1 MMQSDRLF
9 MEFIP
14 VLIWA
19 LLAIVLVIV
28 MLLASWVLRPHVLQ
42 NSEKTS
48 TYECGE
54 EPIGPARISYPYN
67 YFIYTVLFV
76 VVDVMGAFLW
86 LLAAS
91 NILWVD
97 ATKYTVVWQ
106 VAVFILIIM
115 GGIGFVMKML
125 PKSFLDGK
133 ETLEVYRKAKAEKE
147 KEHYVA
153 GGH

>member
-1 MMQSDRLF
+1 MRLF
-9 MEFIP
+9 IDFVP

-19 LLAIVLVIV
+19 ILAVVLVV
-28 MLLASWVLRPHVLQ
+28 GMLFASWVLRPHVLQ

-48 TYECGE
+48 SYECGE

-67 YFIYTVLFV
+67 YLVYTILFV

-91 NILWVD
+91 SFRLD
-97 ATKYTVVWQ
+97 ATVVWQ
-106 VAVFILIIM
+106 VLVFVLIIM
-115 GGIGFVMKML
+115 GGMGFAMKKL
-125 PKSFLDGK
+125 PETFLSGQ
-133 ETLEVYRKAKAEKE
+133 ETLTLYRQAKAEQVSKE
-147 KEHYVA
+147 NES

>member
-1 MMQSDRLF
+1 MRLF
-9 MEFIP
+9 IDFIP
-14 VLIWA
+14 VIVWA
-19 LLAIVLVIV
+19 LLAMVLVVV

-48 TYECGE
+48 SYECGE

-86 LLAAS
+86 LLSSSAL
-91 NILWVD
+91 LWP
-97 ATKYTVVWQ
+97 TGPNPQELVWQ
-106 VAVFILIIM
+106 VILFILIVM

-125 PKSFLDGK
+125 PHAALDGK
-133 ETLEVYRKAKAEKE
+133 ETLEQYRKAKAERE
-147 KEHYVA
+147 KSHEITGSH
-153 GGH
+153 

>member
-1 MMQSDRLF
+1 MMQIEDRLF
-9 MEFIP
+9 ALFIP
-14 VLIWA
+14 TLIWA
-19 LLAIVLVIV
+19 LLAVVLVVV

-86 LLAAS
+86 LITAS
-91 NILWVD
+91 DILWVGG
-97 ATKYTVVWQ
+97 AETIVWQ
-106 VAVFILIIM
+106 LTIFVLIIM
-115 GGIGFVMKML
+115 GGVGYVLKNL
-125 PKSFLDGK
+125 PEASMDGK
-133 ETLEVYRKAKAEKE
+133 ETLEAYRKAKAERE
-147 KEHYVA
+147 QEQHIS

>member
-1 MMQSDRLF
+1 MMQSERLF
-9 MEFIP
+9 AQFIP

-19 LLAIVLVIV
+19 ILAIVLVVV

-54 EPIGPARISYPYN
+54 EPVGPARISYPYN

-86 LLAAS
+86 LLSSS

-106 VAVFILIIM
+106 VAVFILIIV
-115 GGIGFVMKML
+115 GGIAFVMKML
-125 PKSFLDGK
+125 PQAALDGK
-133 ETLEVYRKAKAEKE
+133 ETLEVYRKAKAQREQE
-147 KEHYVA
+147 QHVA

>member
-1 MMQSDRLF
+1 MMQERLF
-9 MEFIP
+9 IEFIP

-19 LLAIVLVIV
+19 LLAVVLVVV

-86 LLAAS
+86 LLSAS
-91 NILWVD
+91 NILWTD
-97 ATKYTVVWQ
+97 ATKYIVVWQ
-106 VAVFILIIM
+106 VAVFVLIIM
-115 GGIGFVMKML
+115 GGIGFVLKKL
-125 PKSFLDGK
+125 PESVLDGE
-133 ETLEVYRKAKAEKE
+133 ETLELYRKAKAERE
-147 KEHYVA
+147 QEAHVG